1 MAVRG
6 DVSSSVADFESKM
19 VVDRVA
25 QDDPL
30 GLPEVRDL
38 GIQRFRVDLS
48 RTKEHVV
55 RNSWQEEELF
65 NPLITRAPKKRP
77 VTQDDS
83 LGPIAGD

>member
-1 MAVRG
+1 M
-6 DVSSSVADFESKM
+6 VS
-19 VVDRVA
+19 RRN
-25 QDDPL
+25 DPL
-30 GLPEVRDL
+30 RLPEARDV

-48 RTKEHVV
+48 GTKEHVV